1 MLRNKSATN
10 STQSNM
16 EQKNNIIF
24 GTEITGDITSDSLLF
39 IQGHV
44 KGNISCSS
52 TVIIGETG
60 KITGDI
66 ICIDA
71 EIEGSVQGTIKVENL
86 LCLKSTSNIT
96 GNIET
101 VRLSIE
107 EGAQFDGACKM
118 KRIEDNSSP
127 KFIEET
133 VDEIE

>member
-1 MLRNKSATN
+1 MLRNKTAN

-16 EQKNNIIF
+16 EQKNNIIL
-24 GTEITGDITSDSLLF
+24 GTEITGDIKSDSLLF

-60 KITGDI
+60 KITGDV

-71 EIEGSVQGTIKVENL
+71 EIEGSVEGTILVENL
-86 LCLKSTSNIT
+86 LSLKSTSNII

-118 KRIEDNSSP
+118 KRIEENESP

-133 VDEIE
+133 IDELD

>member
-1 MLRNKSATN
+1 MLRNKSTN
-10 STQSNM
+10 TTQSNM

>member
-1 MLRNKSATN
+1 MLRNKSAN

-71 EIEGSVQGTIKVENL
+71 EIEGSVQGTISVENL

-118 KRIEDNSSP
+118 KRIEDNTSP

-133 VDEIE
+133 VDEVE